1 MTFEFKIMR
10 NYVLLLVLT
19 TVLEQ
24 SSISRNAQANPLRL
38 RCGNQTCD
46 VQLAKGKSFQ
56 WSGGSL

>member
-10 NYVLLLVLT
+10 NHVTLLVLA

-24 SSISRNAQANPLRL
+24 SSISRNTQANPLRL
-38 RCGNQTCD
+38 RYGNQTRD

-56 WSGGSL
+56 WSSGSL